1 VSLPFPS
8 PTDPR
13 SSRAEVFLG
22 YLDYF
27 RSVMVS
33 KLHGLP
39 DDELRAS
46 RLPSGWTPLELL
58 KHLTYV
64 ELRWLVWGFE
74 GEPVAQ
80 PWGDCRDERWYVA
93 GEESL
98 ADLVEALQAQG
109 ARSRLVVQ
117 SHELSD
123 VGRPGERWEG
133 AQPPTLVPPVAGVR
147 PPRRAPRRRPRAGR
161 WTSWKVV
168 TRESPVPHSPIP
180 N

>member
-1 VSLPFPS
+1 MSLPFPS
-8 PTDPR
+8 PTDP

-33 KLHGLP
+33 KLRGLG

-58 KHLTYV
+58 KHVTYV

-74 GEPVAQ
+74 GESVAQ
-80 PWGDCRDERWYVA
+80 PWGDWRDERWYVA
-93 GEESL
+93 GDESL

-123 VGRPGERWEG
+123 IGRPGERWDG
-133 AQPPTLVPPVAGVR
+133 APPATLERVLFHLFQEYARHVGHLDVVR
-147 PPRRAPRRRPRAGR
+147 ELVDGE
-161 WTSWKVV
+161 VG
-168 TRESPVPHSPIP
+168 E
-180 N
+180 